1 MNYSILKCLVPFLLF
16 FGKDGFTQE
25 LLSVEEAVTLA
36 LENNYEIRIAKN
48 ELKIDQNG
56 VSLGYAGML
65 PKVDASI
72 VDNNNIQ
79 NITQVRSD
87 GTRLQLDNG
96 KNNSLNYGVRLD
108 WTLFDGFGMFARYE
122 QLEEF
127 ERLGEIQL
135 KQSVLEQVSLVMITY
150 FELVQQKQQ
159 LTALDSTLVISQQ
172 RVELAKNRFIIGKA
186 SKLEVL
192 NAEVDLNTDQTQ
204 VYRQREL
211 HANTKKRLNEI
222 LVRDIEL
229 NFTVVDGMLVD
240 ETLMLPDLE
249 QRALDQNPQLQ
260 AEIINKR
267 ISELELK
274 KVRAAR
280 YPILTGNT
288 GYQFNE
294 STSSLGFT
302 SSAST
307 KGLNYGFSAR
317 MNLFD
322 GSIQNRNE
330 KTAKLKIENS
340 EIVIERQ
347 EQSLKSAMGIAYQTY
362 LTNLQLIALEE
373 NNQAI
378 AKENLEITLDKFKI
392 GTIPTIEFRTAQLN
406 YINAKVRFSEAIFQ
420 AKLSEIT
427 LKELAGNLSL

>member
-1 MNYSILKCLVPFLLF
+1 MNYSILKCLVPLLF
-16 FGKDGFTQE
+16 FFGIDAFAQE
-25 LLSVEEAVTLA
+25 LLSVEEAVNLA

-65 PKVDASI
+65 PRVEASI
-72 VDNNNIQ
+72 VDNNSIQ
-79 NITQVRSD
+79 NIDQVRSD
-87 GTRLQLDNG
+87 GTQLQLDNG

-108 WTLFDGFGMFARYE
+108 WTLFDGFGMFARYD

-127 ERLGEIQL
+127 ERLGETQL
-135 KQSVLEQVSLVMITY
+135 KQSVLEQVSQVMITY
-150 FELVQQKQQ
+150 FELVQQKQE

-172 RVELAKNRFIIGKA
+172 RVELAKNRFVIGKA

-211 HANTKKRLNEI
+211 YANTKKRMNEI

-229 NFTVVDGMLVD
+229 DFRVTDAMLVD
-240 ETLMLPDLE
+240 KTLMLVELE

-260 AEIINKR
+260 AEVINKR

-302 SSAST
+302 SSAT
-307 KGLNYGFSAR
+307 NKGFNYGFSAR
-317 MNLFD
+317 MNLFN

-330 KTAKLKIENS
+330 KTAKLQIENS
-340 EIVIERQ
+340 EINIERQ
-347 EQSLKSAMGIAYQTY
+347 QQSLKAAIGVAYQTY

-373 NNQAI
+373 NNEAI
-378 AKENLEITLDKFKI
+378 AQENLEITLDKFKI

-427 LKELAGNLSL
+427 LKQLAGNLSL